1 MMLPLS
7 AQLSSAQ
14 SVSPVRPSVRPSFCL
29 SVCQCAYKCLISYL
43 MPNAIN
49 CGAAARY
56 LCVYHDAERRT
67 HPSRH
72 TQSEGQGQGQ
82 AQGREQGQGLVQTY
96 IMPSA
101 DEAW

>member
-14 SVSPVRPSVRPSFCL
+14 SVSPVRPSFCL

-56 LCVYHDAERRT
+56 LSVYHDAERRT

-72 TQSEGQGQGQ
+72 TQSEGQRQGQGRG
-82 AQGREQGQGLVQTY
+82 QGQGQGLVQTY